1 MANTTLQLNAPSTTA
16 NPKRRRWRLLWIT
29 LLLPVAAVG
38 LWGGLRAFSPHPS
51 QSAGTEPR
59 SLPARISALGRL
71 APEGEV
77 ISIAPPTQTGTLA
90 GARVEQLF
98 VDVGDEIKA
107 GQVVAILDSNL
118 SRAAAVLEAKAKV
131 EVAKAKLAQVN
142 AGPKPE
148 EVRTQE
154 AVIRRSEADLV
165 AAQEDFERASRL
177 VLNTAIAREEYSA
190 RRSRFEQARATL
202 EQNKA
207 QLEAIKAIRQV
218 DIKAAEADVAQAE
231 ATLTVSLEDL
241 RSTEVRAPL
250 GGQVLRIRTRP
261 GERVGDSGIMEL
273 GNTKRMQIVAEVY
286 EEDIGKVSV
295 GQPAKIRVPTLGVEL
310 SGVVVGKD
318 LVVSRKVV
326 FSNDPVADIDARV
339 VEVRIH
345 LSSEDGAR
353 VAGLSNARAEVV
365 IDVSR
370 GTK

>member
-1 MANTTLQLNAPSTTA
+1 MANAKLRLIAQSTTA
-16 NPKRRRWRLLWIT
+16 NPERKRRRLLWIT
-29 LLLPVAAVG
+29 LLFPVAAVG

-107 GQVVAILDSNL
+107 GQVVAILDTNL

-154 AVIRRSEADLV
+154 ALIRRSEADLV
-165 AAQEDFERASRL
+165 AAQEEFERASRL
-177 VLNTAIAREEYSA
+177 VLDKAIAREEYSA

-202 EQNKA
+202 EQNRA

-231 ATLTVSLEDL
+231 ATLAVAREDL
-241 RSTEVRAPL
+241 RNSEVRSPL
-250 GGQVLRIRTRP
+250 FGRVLRIRTRP
-261 GERVGDSGIMEL
+261 GERVGDQGIL
-273 GNTKRMQIVAEVY
+273 DVGRTHAMQVVAEVY
-286 EEDIGKVSV
+286 EEDVGKVSI
-295 GQPAKIRVPTLGVEL
+295 GQTAKVRVPTLGVDL
-310 SGVVVGKD
+310 SGAVVSKD
-318 LVVSRKVV
+318 LIVSRKVV

-339 VEVRIH
+339 VEVRIR
-345 LSSEDGAR
+345 LSADDGPK
-353 VAGLSNARAEVV
+353 VAGLSNARVDVV
-365 IDVSR
+365 IDVS
-370 GTK
+370 GVAP

>member
-1 MANTTLQLNAPSTTA
+1 M
-16 NPKRRRWRLLWIT
+16 LWIT
-29 LLLPVAAVG
+29 LLLPVAAFG
-38 LWGGLRAFSPHPS
+38 LWRGLRAFSRDPS
-51 QSAGTEPR
+51 QSPGSEPR
-59 SLPARISALGRL
+59 SLPTRISALGRV

-77 ISIAPPTQTGTLA
+77 VSITAPIQTGALA
-90 GARVEQLF
+90 GARVEQLL
-98 VDVGDEIKA
+98 VDVGDEIQA
-107 GQVVAILDSNL
+107 GQVVAILDTNR
-118 SRAAAVLEAKAKV
+118 SRAAAVVEVKAKV

-154 AVIRRSEADLV
+154 AAIRRSEAEFV
-165 AAQEDFERASRL
+165 AAKEDFERAARL
-177 VLNTAIAREEYSA
+177 DVDKAISREEHST
-190 RRSRFEQARATL
+190 RLSRFEQARATL

-207 QLEAIKAIRQV
+207 QLDAIRAIRQV
-218 DIKAAEADVAQAE
+218 DIKAAEAEVALAE

-241 RSTEVRAPL
+241 RSTEVRSPFR
-250 GGQVLRIRTRP
+250 GQVLRIRARP
-261 GERVGDSGIMEL
+261 GERIGDSGIMEL
-273 GNTKRMQIVAEVY
+273 GNTKMMQIVAEVY

-318 LVVSRKVV
+318 LVVGRKVI

-339 VEVRIH
+339 VEVRIQ

-365 IDVSR
+365 IDVNR

>member
-1 MANTTLQLNAPSTTA
+1 MAFALDNTFVPGRCGGTL
-16 NPKRRRWRLLWIT
+16 
-29 LLLPVAAVG
+29 
-38 LWGGLRAFSPHPS
+38 GGLRAFSPDPPS
-51 QSAGTEPR
+51 SPGSEPR
-59 SLPARISALGRL
+59 SLPARISALGRV

-77 ISIAPPTQTGTLA
+77 VLIAPPIQTGALA
-90 GARVEQLF
+90 GARVEQLL
-98 VDVGDEIKA
+98 VDVGDETEA
-107 GQVVAILDSNL
+107 GQVVAILDTNRI
-118 SRAAAVLEAKAKV
+118 RAAAVAEAKAKV

-142 AGPKPE
+142 YGPKPE
-148 EVRTQE
+148 EVRAQE
-154 AVIRRSEADLV
+154 AAIHRSEADLV
-165 AAQEDFERASRL
+165 AAQEDFERGGRL
-177 VLNTAIAREEYSA
+177 ALNNTMAREEYSA

-207 QLEAIKAIRQV
+207 QLQSIKAIRPV

-241 RSTEVRAPL
+241 RSTEVRSPF
-250 GGQVLRIRTRP
+250 GGQVLRIRARP

-273 GNTKRMQIVAEVY
+273 GNTKMMQIVAEVY
-286 EEDIGKVSV
+286 EEDVGKVSV

-339 VEVRIH
+339 VEVRIQ
-345 LSSEDGAR
+345 LSSEDGGR

-365 IDVSR
+365 IDVGG

>member
-1 MANTTLQLNAPSTTA
+1 M
-16 NPKRRRWRLLWIT
+16 LWIT
-29 LLLPVAAVG
+29 LLLPVAAFG
-38 LWGGLRAFSPHPS
+38 LWTGLRAFSRDPS
-51 QSAGTEPR
+51 QSPGSEPR
-59 SLPARISALGRL
+59 SLPARISALGRV

-77 ISIAPPTQTGTLA
+77 VSITAPIQTGALA
-90 GARVEQLF
+90 GARVEQLL
-98 VDVGDEIKA
+98 VDVGDETKA
-107 GQVVAILDSNL
+107 GQVVAILDTNR
-118 SRAAAVLEAKAKV
+118 SRTAAVLEARAKV
-131 EVAKAKLAQVN
+131 DVAKAKLAQVN
-142 AGPKPE
+142 AGPKHE
-148 EVRTQE
+148 AVRAQE
-154 AVIRRSEADLV
+154 AAIRRSEADLI
-165 AAQEDFERASRL
+165 AAQEDFERAGRL
-177 VLNTAIAREEYSA
+177 VLDRAVAREEYSA

-231 ATLTVSLEDL
+231 ASLTVSLEDL
-241 RSTEVRAPL
+241 RSTEVRSPFC
-250 GGQVLRIRTRP
+250 GQVLRIRARP

-273 GNTKRMQIVAEVY
+273 GNTKMMQIVAEVY

-295 GQPAKIRVPTLGVEL
+295 GQPARIRVPTLGVEL

-318 LVVSRKVV
+318 LVVSRKVI

-339 VEVRIH
+339 VEVRIQ

-365 IDVSR
+365 IDVNR